1 MDHGYGGV
9 MDDVSDLAALIADAR
24 AIMVVT
30 GAGISTASGI
40 PDFRGPN
47 GVWKTQRPV
56 EFDGFVR
63 DPRRRKEYWRQKL
76 ASADVFRDAL
86 PNDVHFACAD
96 LGNADRLEM
105 VVTQNVDGLHG
116 DAGTSADKL
125 VEVHGTARV
134 IGCLSCFE
142 RTPAGPHFERFAETG
157 EPPICDCGGLLKP
170 ATISFGQAL
179 DPMSMHR
186 ASEAAQRCDF
196 VISLGS
202 TLGVY
207 PVSEIPLVA
216 AARGVPYAV
225 VNMGAT
231 AHDSTGLVTLR
242 IDGDVTEVFPAAVSL
257 ALAR

>member
-1 MDHGYGGV
+1 
-9 MDDVSDLAALIADAR
+9 MDDIAEFAGLISDAKAVL
-24 AIMVVT
+24 VVT

-56 EFDGFVR
+56 EFDDFVN
-63 DPRRRKEYWRQKL
+63 DPVRRREYWRQKL
-76 ASADVFRDAL
+76 ASADVFRDAV

-96 LGNADRLEM
+96 LDEAGRLDM
-105 VVTQNVDGLHG
+105 VVTQNVDGLHS
-116 DAGTSADKL
+116 DAGLSVDKL
-125 VEVHGTARV
+125 VEVHGTAKIVR
-134 IGCLSCFE
+134 CLSCFE
-142 RTPAGPHFERFAETG
+142 RTPAEPHFDRFAETG
-157 EPPICDCGGLLKP
+157 ELPMCHCGGLVKP

-186 ASEAAQRCDF
+186 ASEAAQRCDL

-202 TLGVY
+202 TLGVF
-207 PVSEIPLVA
+207 PVSEVPLVA
-216 AARGVPYAV
+216 AARGVPYVV

-231 AHDSTGLVTLR
+231 AHDKSGLVTLR
-242 IDGDVTEVFPAAVSL
+242 IDNDVTSTFPPAVEM